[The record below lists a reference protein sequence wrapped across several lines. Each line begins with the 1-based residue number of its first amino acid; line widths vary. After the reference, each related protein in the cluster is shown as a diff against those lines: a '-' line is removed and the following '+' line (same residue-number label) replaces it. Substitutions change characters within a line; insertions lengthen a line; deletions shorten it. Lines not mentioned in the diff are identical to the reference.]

1 LRQCRRL
8 AAEPTEQHC
17 LLADAQL
24 GLHRRAVFQERRS
37 REYTHVRFE
46 DKTPAGRPSG
56 DSVHV
61 GTFACITLIV
71 AGIVGLELT

>member
-1 LRQCRRL
+1 M
-8 AAEPTEQHC
+8 
-17 LLADAQL
+17 
-24 GLHRRAVFQERRS
+24 FQERRS
-37 REYTHVRFE
+37 REYTQVRFE

-56 DSVHV
+56 DSVNV